1 MRFSG
6 LLTIMGLFTCFGK
19 HGEEAAKPM
28 PGRRR
33 LFGGAKANQLGH
45 LGRRLWPLV
54 GTGFVLVALIPATS
68 ATATAKPPAGDA
80 KVISDWNQIATSTMV
95 GDTTKA
101 GHPQVIL
108 YMGLVQ
114 AAVYDAVVGI
124 DRRYQPY
131 SFQDRAPHPSSGPAA
146 VVAAAHKVLVTY
158 FPYAQATLDAA
169 YANSLAQI
177 PDGKA
182 KTNGIAYG
190 IRAADNLITLRAH
203 DGRDASFFFTQ
214 PPAPGVW
221 RPTPPP
227 FLSMF
232 DPWLGFVTPLLVHS
246 PLQFAPPPPPVL
258 TSDRYT
264 RDFNEVKAYGSA
276 TAAARTPEQTTTAQ
290 FFSGN
295 AFVQFNA
302 ALRDQAAVRN
312 LDIVQSARM
321 FAAITMSAAD
331 AIITVWHAKY
341 VYGLWRP
348 ITAINMAD
356 TDGNPATTADATWV
370 PLIPTPAYPEYPSG
384 YNAYNASVIGGLEE
398 LFHTR
403 QLNLTLISTAV
414 PGMTRHYDS
423 GTAERADVVNARVWL
438 GIHFR
443 TADVASRNLGLQL
456 SDWTIDHYFQPV
468 DQD

>member
-1 MRFSG
+1 MTRSPLSLLFRSG
-6 LLTIMGLFTCFGK
+6 GILAGGRPRRLGRAIAT
-19 HGEEAAKPM
+19 PSVR
-28 PGRRR
+28 PGRRIG
-33 LFGGAKANQLGH
+33 L
-45 LGRRLWPLV
+45 LV
-54 GTGFVLVALIPATS
+54 GALVLIVTLIPGVGG
-68 ATATAKPPAGDA
+68 TATAMAPAGDPQ
-80 KVISDWNQIATSTMV
+80 VIADWNEIASTTMA
-95 GDTTKA
+95 GDPTRI

-124 DRRYQPY
+124 DRRYEPY
-131 SFQDRAPHPSSGPAA
+131 RFHDRAPHPSSTQAA
-146 VVAAAHKVLVTY
+146 AVAAAHEMLVTY
-158 FPYAQATLDAA
+158 FPYATSSLDAA

-182 KTNGIAYG
+182 KTNGTAFG
-190 IRAADNLITLRAH
+190 IRAAGNLIALRAN
-203 DGRDASFFFTQ
+203 DGRDAAIFFTR

-221 RPTPPP
+221 RPTPLPL
-227 FLSMF
+227 LSMF

-246 PLQFAPPPPPVL
+246 ATQFEPPPPPAL

-264 RDFNEVKAYGSA
+264 RDFKEVKAYGSA
-276 TAAARTPEQTTTAQ
+276 TSTVRMPAQTATAL

-321 FAAITMSAAD
+321 FAAIDMSAAD

-348 ITAINMAD
+348 ITAVNLAD
-356 TDGNPATTADATWV
+356 TDGNPNTTADPNWV
-370 PLIPTPAYPEYPSG
+370 PLITTPAYPEYPSG
-384 YNAYNASVIGGLEE
+384 YNAFSASVTGGLEE
-398 LFHTR
+398 LFHT
-403 QLNLTLISTAV
+403 QHLNLTLISTAV
-414 PGMTRHYDS
+414 PNATRHYDS
-423 GTAERADVVNARVWL
+423 GRAERADVLNARVWL

-443 TADVASRNLGLQL
+443 FADIASRNLGLQV

-468 DQD
+468 HPD